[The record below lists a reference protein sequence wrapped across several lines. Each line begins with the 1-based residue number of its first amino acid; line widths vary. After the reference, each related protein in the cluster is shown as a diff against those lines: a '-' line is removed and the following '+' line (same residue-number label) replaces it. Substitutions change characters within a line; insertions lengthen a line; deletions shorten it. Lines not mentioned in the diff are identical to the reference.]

1 MYTLFRLQKSTRKIL
16 KINLQSHLFY
26 GLDTLSRG
34 VVQEFASTPLQML
47 KILKTGLL
55 DFQTY
60 LIETQ
65 YIKGNILFSS

>member
-1 MYTLFRLQKSTRKIL
+1 MHTLIFIYSFRLKND

-34 VVQEFASTPLQML
+34 VVQEFASIPLQML

-60 LIETQ
+60 LIERT
-65 YIKGNILFSS
+65 IKDNVLF